1 MNHKSTEKNPPSER
15 RKRLEERLKNREGT
29 SYEMVRMVEGRKLV
43 LQVLE
48 YLPGGA
54 MTEGEIEIQPNTVES
69 SPGTPMYDELMRE
82 HGPLEIGGNH
92 AIRRRLVDD
101 KWVRLPDSVVYINP
115 EEDDI

>member
-1 MNHKSTEKNPPSER
+1 MNDKSSEKNPPSER

-54 MTEGEIEIQPNTVES
+54 MTEGEIEILPNTKEF
-69 SPGTPMYDELMRE
+69 DETLLE
-82 HGPLEIGGNH
+82 HGPLEIGQGH
-92 AIRRRLVDD
+92 TIKRIWVDD
-101 KWVRLPDSVVYINP
+101 AWVRVPDSEIDP
-115 EEDDI
+115 GPDLAED